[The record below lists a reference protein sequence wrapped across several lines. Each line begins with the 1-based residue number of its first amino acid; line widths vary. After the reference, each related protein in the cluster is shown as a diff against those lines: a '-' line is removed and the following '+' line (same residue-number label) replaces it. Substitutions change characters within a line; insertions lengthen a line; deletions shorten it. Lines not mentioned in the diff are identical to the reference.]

1 MPRFAIVVAADE
13 AGGIG
18 KNGQLPW
25 RLSRDMAYFKKL
37 TSEPPGPGLRNAVIM
52 GRKTWDSIPDR
63 FRPLPERINVVISRQ
78 ASLRLVKDVIRAA
91 SFDRALAAIDA
102 LPNIGR
108 TFVIGGGEVFREAI
122 THPELQCV
130 YVTRVHATLDCDTFL
145 AQIPP
150 KLKLVSRSDVQREGS
165 LTYDFCRFE

>member
-1 MPRFAIVVAADE
+1 MPRFALVVAADE

-25 RLSRDMAYFKKL
+25 RLSGDLAYFKTL
-37 TSEPPGPGLRNAVIM
+37 TSEPPAPCLRNGVIM

-63 FRPLPERINVVISRQ
+63 FRPLPERINVVISRN
-78 ASLRLVKDVIRAA
+78 ASLRLGRDVVRAA

-102 LPNIGR
+102 LPNVGR

-122 THPELQCV
+122 GHPELQCV
-130 YVTRVHATLDCDTFL
+130 YLTRVHATLECDTFFPS
-145 AQIPP
+145 IPT
-150 KLKLVSRSDVQREGS
+150 KLKLVSRSGVQREGS
-165 LTYDFCRFE
+165 LTYDFCLFE

>member
-37 TSEPPGPGLRNAVIM
+37 TSEPPASGLRNAVVM

-78 ASLRLVKDVIRAA
+78 TSLRLAKDVIRAA
-91 SFDRALAAIDA
+91 NFDRALAAIDV

-122 THPELQCV
+122 THPELQCL
-130 YVTRVHATLDCDTFL
+130 YLTRIHATLDCDTFL
-145 AQIPP
+145 APLPQ
-150 KLKLVSRSDVQREGS
+150 KLKLVSRSDVQREGA